1 MNRNRHVISLA
12 AASALAVALA
22 GTPAIAAGERQ
33 VAERGAMPA
42 NGRVT
47 IENIAGS
54 VKVVGWDQAE
64 ISVTGTLGQDVE
76 RLEFSAGPRSQVEVI
91 YKERTGRNGGRM
103 RELLGGDNG
112 AGKGGGADLTVQVPR
127 ACELEVEV
135 VAATVDISGLSGQI
149 EVTSVSG
156 NVDVRGAC
164 RELAV
169 ECVSG
174 HVEIDGAGLVTEVS
188 TVSGN
193 LKVRCD
199 DAALEVETVTGEAT
213 VDCARLR
220 SLEASTVNGTI
231 AMSGRPAPGAVIEA
245 ESVNGNLTLAV
256 PGDVSAAFEVSTF
269 NGGIENAFGQKPE
282 RTDRYVPG
290 EELRF
295 TNGGGE
301 ADVRLNTLNGR
312 IRILK
317 K

>member
-1 MNRNRHVISLA
+1 MNRNRLFISLA
-12 AASALAVALA
+12 AASALVLALA
-22 GTPAIAAGERQ
+22 GTPAAAAGERQ

-76 RLEFSAGPRSQVEVI
+76 RLEFSAGARSQVEVI
-91 YKERTGRNGGRM
+91 YRDRPGRKGGRT
-103 RELLGGDNG
+103 REMLD
-112 AGKGGGADLTVQVPR
+112 GGADLTVQVPR
-127 ACELEVEV
+127 GCQLELEV
-135 VAATVDISGLSGQI
+135 VAADVDVSGLSGQI

-169 ECVSG
+169 ESVSG
-174 HVEIDGAGLVTEVS
+174 NVEIDGAGLVTELS

-213 VDCARLR
+213 VDCASLR

-256 PGDVSAAFEVSTF
+256 PGDVSATFEVSTF
-269 NGGIENAFGQKPE
+269 NGGIENAFGQKHE